1 MIQKTWELTG
11 KKALI
16 TGATRGIGRAILD
29 IFLELGSDVFLI
41 ARNPQ
46 DIRHLT
52 DELAGKYSVEG
63 MAADVTVPGERKALV
78 SMLEEKWGRL
88 DILVNNV
95 GMNIRK
101 KAMEY
106 SEEEI
111 RQIMDTNLYSA
122 FSLAREAHPLM
133 KRSGRASLVN
143 ISSVAGLAH
152 IRTGVV
158 YGMTKAAMVQMTR
171 NLAVEWATHGIRV
184 NAVAPWY
191 IDTPLA
197 RQVLKNMDYL
207 QEVLKRTPMKRIG
220 KPEEMAA
227 AVAFL
232 CMPAASYITG
242 QTLAVD
248 GGFSIYGF

>member
-220 KPEEMAA
+220 KPEEVAA

>member
-95 GMNIRK
+95 GINIRK

-220 KPEEMAA
+220 KPEEVAA

>member
-1 MIQKTWELTG
+1 MLQNDWNLTG

-29 IFLELGSDVFLI
+29 MFLELGAEVFPV
-41 ARNPQ
+41 ARNPK

-52 DELAGKYSVEG
+52 QELAGQYTVEG
-63 MAADVTVPGERKALV
+63 MAADVTIPGERETLV

-101 KAMEY
+101 KALEY
-106 SEEEI
+106 SEQEI
-111 RQIMDTNLYSA
+111 RQIMETNLYSA
-122 FSLAREAHPLM
+122 FSLARQAHQLM
-133 KRSGRASLVN
+133 KKSGRASLVN
-143 ISSVAGLAH
+143 ISSVAGLTH

-171 NLAVEWATHGIRV
+171 NLAVEWAAHGIRV

-197 RQVLKNMDYL
+197 RQVLKNLDYL
-207 QEVLKRTPMKRIG
+207 QEVLNRTPMKRIG
-220 KPEEMAA
+220 KPEEVAT

-232 CMPAASYITG
+232 CMPASSYITG